1 MPQSLTGTRIR
12 ETRRRLGLSQSA
24 LAEQAGIS
32 PSYLNLI
39 EHNKRGIAGRVL
51 IALAREL
58 GVTPADLAEDAD
70 AQLIATLSE
79 AAPTPETPVTE
90 FVGRFPDW
98 SKLLAQTYRRS
109 RDQAA
114 LIETLSDRL
123 THDPFLSES
132 IHQMLSNIT
141 AIRSTASILVSIDD
155 IEPDQQSRFQSAIHQ
170 ESRTLSDAAQS
181 LVEYFDR
188 SAVEGIQSATP
199 EEELDQ
205 FLAQNPSVPSL
216 DATNAT
222 KADIE
227 PLLTLQSAAKPA
239 AQRALETYL
248 SDAKTLPLAEFTQA
262 AADAAYNPAT
272 LATKFNTDIHT
283 IFRRLTTLTN
293 APKFGRFTVNA
304 AGHPLAR
311 HPLPNFP
318 LPRHSST
325 CPEWPI
331 YQAFAQPNRP
341 HQDLIEPTTGS
352 QFVTLTVA
360 QPTNA
365 ASFTTPTYH
374 SSMLFLPRL
383 EAEKHLP
390 WLPEMQ
396 PREVGTNC
404 RITPCR
410 VCAAP

>member
-12 ETRRRLGLSQSA
+12 EIRTRLAISQIA

-39 EHNKRGIAGRVL
+39 EHNKRRIAGRVL

-58 GVTPADLAEDAD
+58 GVSPADLSEDAD
-70 AQLIATLSE
+70 AQLIATLTE
-79 AAPTPETPVTE
+79 AAPTPETSVSE

-98 SKLLAQTYRRS
+98 SELLARTYRRS
-109 RDQAA
+109 RDQSA

-132 IHQMLSNIT
+132 LHQMLSNIT

-155 IEPDQQSRFQSAIHQ
+155 IEPAQQSRFQTAIHQ
-170 ESRTLSDAAQS
+170 ESRTLSTAAQS

-188 SAVEGIQSATP
+188 SASEGIQSATP

-205 FLAQNPSVPSL
+205 FLAKNPNFPSL
-216 DATNAT
+216 DTTDATD
-222 KADIE
+222 ADIA

-239 AQRALETYL
+239 ARRALETYVR
-248 SDAKTLPLAEFTQA
+248 DAKTLPLAEFTNA
-262 AADAAYNPAT
+262 AKAHAYNPAT
-272 LATKFNTDIHT
+272 LATTFNTDIHT
-283 IFRRLTTLTN
+283 IFRRLTTLTD
-293 APKFGRFTVNA
+293 APKFGLFTVNA

-331 YQAFAQPNRP
+331 YQAFTHPTQPR
-341 HQDLIEPTTGS
+341 QDLIEPATGN
-352 QFVTLTVA
+352 QFVTLTIA
-360 QPTNA
+360 Q
-365 ASFTTPTYH
+365 STTPAGFAVPTYH
-374 SSMLFLPRL
+374 SSMLFLPRI
-383 EAEKHLP
+383 EAEKHMP

-410 VCAAP
+410 VCAAS